1 MSSRRCRV
9 RHLSS
14 MRRILGGI
22 AMIIALLV
30 VISILWIFGGQRL
43 SLFLDRFGT
52 IEIASAP
59 IESISYEGSGTGGI
73 VLINQLRLSLIP
85 ADTAISEVHIGTTK

>member
-1 MSSRRCRV
+1 
-9 RHLSS
+9 
-14 MRRILGGI
+14 
-22 AMIIALLV
+22 MIIALLV
-30 VISILWIFGGQRL
+30 AISILWIFGGQRL

-73 VLINQLRLSLIP
+73 VLINQLRLSLTTSP
-85 ADTAISEVHIGTTK
+85 AARSVTVPTVSHGAPWRPSLIRP